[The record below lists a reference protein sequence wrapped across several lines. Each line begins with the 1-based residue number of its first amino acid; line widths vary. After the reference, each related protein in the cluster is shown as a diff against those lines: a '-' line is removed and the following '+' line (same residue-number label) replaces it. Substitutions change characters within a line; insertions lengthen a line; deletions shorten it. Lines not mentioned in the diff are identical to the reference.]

1 MPLGF
6 IARLR
11 CRRAAVV
18 IAAALIA
25 VQAFFA
31 GLAMAE
37 AALVLTPDLSDVAV
51 ICHGHGGA
59 DPGNGA
65 APDPSK
71 ARHLCCA
78 SCTAGAPPVTLAG
91 PSVVPRSDHGRAFKA
106 PAQHGATV
114 LVAPRAVRAGLSQA
128 PPSRI

>member
-6 IARLR
+6 VARLR

-18 IAAALIA
+18 LAAALIA

-37 AALVLTPDLSDVAV
+37 AALVLTPDLTEIAV
-51 ICHGHGGA
+51 ICHGDGGA

-65 APDPSK
+65 APNPIK
-71 ARHLCCA
+71 ARHLCCL
-78 SCTAGAPPVTLAG
+78 SCTAGAPPVTLPGA
-91 PSVVPRSDHGRAFKA
+91 SIVPRSDHGRTLKS
-106 PAQHGATV
+106 PAYLAATL

-128 PPSRI
+128 PPSRA